1 MACKGISNFVLKSK
15 LRCKGSA
22 PLNHVI
28 SCKGH
33 LIKKSEDDNM
43 QSLAVQQLDQ
53 AFVAW
58 MQRSPLL
65 VGRPR
70 VTGVDARL
78 L

>member
-1 MACKGISNFVLKSK
+1 MACKVISNFVLKSK

-22 PLNHVI
+22 TLNHVI
-28 SCKGH
+28 GCKGH
-33 LIKKSEDDNM
+33 LIKKGEDDNM

-58 MQRSPLL
+58 MQRSPFL